1 MNLRNIYNLFN
12 MSNEELSSYFE
23 GIGISEE
30 TYIGE
35 LISCVRE
42 IMAPFNTPDVQIAP
56 LGNYVFHRFLVGV
69 LNNHVNETG
78 CTLAIDRTL
87 ASFNWNRE
95 SFRAIKIGDHFV
107 LMYDNQCSDFLRIIS
122 LLQDGRP
129 SEGSEDMEEVYGIMN
144 SYGDENTPI
153 SVEAHEYLV
162 QIGIETQ
169 DPQIIPENSES
180 LSVKENTSRFSTA
193 MWYDAIQTKIVVL
206 AGVGGIGSYVGFLI
220 SRFHPRA
227 MFIYDDDRVEAANM
241 SGQLYGK
248 TDIGK
253 FKVDA
258 LSNMVNNYADFGS
271 VFAINQRF
279 TEDSEPSDIMI
290 CGFDNMEARRL
301 FFNKWRNMVEN
312 KAPEDRCHCLFL
324 DGRLAAEDLQVLCI
338 TGDNLEGIQEYHSKY
353 LFSDEE
359 ADETICSYK
368 QTTYMANM
376 IGSIISNLFVNFVA
390 NDLVGAP
397 IRELPFL
404 TQYSGTTMQFK
415 IE

>member
-1 MNLRNIYNLFN
+1 MNLRNIYDLFGW
-12 MSNEELSSYFE
+12 SSDELSSYFYN
-23 GIGISEE
+23 IGVPNGESER
-30 TYIGE
+30 
-35 LISCVRE
+35 LIACINE
-42 IMAPFNTPDVQIAP
+42 IRVPFSNPAAQIAP
-56 LGNYVFHRFLVGV
+56 LDSNVFYRFLCGV

-78 CTLAIDRTL
+78 CTLVTDRML
-87 ASFNWNRE
+87 ASLIWNRE
-95 SFRAIKIGDHFV
+95 GFRAVMVGDHYV
-107 LMYDNQCSDFLRIIS
+107 LMLDNYCSDFFRIIE
-122 LLQDGRP
+122 LLQGSRP
-129 SEGSEDMEEVYGIMN
+129 SEDSSAMEEIRDIM
-144 SYGDENTPI
+144 SDYGDDGTTI
-153 SVEAHEYLV
+153 SLDAHEYLI

-180 LSVKENTSRFSTA
+180 LSIKENTSRFSTA
-193 MWYDAIQTKIVVL
+193 MWYDAIQTKVVIL

-279 TEDSEPSDIMI
+279 TEESEPSDIMI

-301 FFNKWRNMVEN
+301 FFNKWRDMVEN
-312 KAPEDRCHCLFL
+312 KAPEERCHCLFL

-338 TGDNLEGIQEYHSKY
+338 TGDNSEGIQKYASEY